1 MTQTN
6 AYLEY
11 CKALVI
17 SLEQDLEGI
26 ASEMEKTEEG
36 QPDFFSLDF
45 DYNHT
50 AGQLLVAR
58 HLLTV
63 YGDYL
68 YNGNLSEGVD
78 NGPTRPSTT

>member
-1 MTQTN
+1 MTN

-11 CKALVI
+11 CRALVI

-26 ASEMEKTEEG
+26 ASEMELALEGSTNFTE
-36 QPDFFSLDF
+36 LDYE
-45 DYNHT
+45 YNHT
-50 AGQLLVAR
+50 AGQLLIAR